1 MFHKVKIANDVQL
14 VLMQFNYSNT
24 FRANLNSQKLG
35 TSKQSTKNTVVDWLC
50 SYGGGGGMSV
60 VGSTS
65 FIGIKKGVM
74 GLTSSVNLGCI
85 GAFSANGILS
95 RGSSP
100 WKYRTVRGEH
110 SVSLS
115 RRSGQ

>member
-1 MFHKVKIANDVQL
+1 MASVCRMEPEAEGL
-14 VLMQFNYSNT
+14 L
-24 FRANLNSQKLG
+24 RAAMHDLHLS
-35 TSKQSTKNTVVDWLC
+35 
-50 SYGGGGGMSV
+50 GGGILKVGMADLAEACGWIGSV
-60 VGSTS
+60 HVAEAVGL
-65 FIGIKKGVM
+65 GIKKGVM

>member
-1 MFHKVKIANDVQL
+1 MFHIVKIANDVRL

-24 FRANLNSQKLG
+24 SAENLNSQKLG
-35 TSKQSTKNTVVDWLC
+35 TSKQPNKITVVDWLY
-50 SYGGGGGMSV
+50 SYVGAGGMSV
-60 VGSTS
+60 VGFTS

-74 GLTSSVNLGCI
+74 GLTSSVNLGFI
-85 GAFSANGILS
+85 GAFSANKILS